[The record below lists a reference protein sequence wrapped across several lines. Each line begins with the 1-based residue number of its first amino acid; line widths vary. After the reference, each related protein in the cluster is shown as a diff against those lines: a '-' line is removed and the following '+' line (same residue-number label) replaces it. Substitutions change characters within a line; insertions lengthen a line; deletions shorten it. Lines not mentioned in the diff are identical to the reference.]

1 MLTIKREQPILEFL
15 ALAVGC
21 ILAGFVLS
29 LVLSVVLAFAFEW
42 LWNEALVPAVHVE
55 EVGYW
60 RSVGLLLLAVI
71 VGAAAKSVTI
81 SRQGKE

>member
-1 MLTIKREQPILEFL
+1 MITIKRDQPILEFL
-15 ALAVGC
+15 ALVGGV
-21 ILAGFVLS
+21 IFAGFALS
-29 LVLSVVLAFAFEW
+29 LILSVFLAFAFEW
-42 LWNEALVPAVHVE
+42 LWNEALVSAVHVE

-60 RSVGLLLLAVI
+60 QSVGLLLLEVI

>member
-1 MLTIKREQPILEFL
+1 MITIKRNQPILEFL
-15 ALAVGC
+15 AFVIGT
-21 ILAGFVLS
+21 ILAGFALS
-29 LVLSVVLAFAFEW
+29 LILSAFLAFAFEW

-60 RSVGLLLLAVI
+60 QSVGLLLLSVI

-81 SRQGKE
+81 SRRGND